1 MKCPRG
7 CYAYLQAFA
16 ITVATILG
24 TGILALPVELY
35 SSGLLPFIF
44 IFIICL
50 CMQISVVYLM
60 VELLQHSH
68 VALIAEKLGETT
80 LNVFGDLRSENNY
93 QKNNNIIINKNN
105 KSNNDTDV
113 DKPDLHRIGRLFLTN
128 VWLARTF
135 DFAVILHFMAVLI
148 SYALAGPQAYAD
160 LLQIEDYHVLI
171 VPYTLIYTLFILLSG
186 DYIKPIISILTI
198 LKMLALICVLFAVSV
213 VADLINIESKNDFSA
228 ALEPFL
234 MGTFALGG
242 VVNLMPVMYEKLP
255 FIFDNGNVFTTQ
267 QKIFAK
273 QENKKLIQ
281 GFRISITLGVLACFL
296 LNILWCLFVLQI
308 VPQTNDYNIAVNNNN
323 NNNNNENQ
331 KYNNYT
337 LENCYHNGEIS
348 TIPVVHIIETY
359 FPAYRWTIFFIDG
372 FVIVSITVSFL
383 TLGKGLKHVLDGI
396 SFKFITEKDANESEN
411 NNISADISSINNNE
425 KQPFF
430 NRLLSVK
437 IILYII
443 GFGIILIMALLNPQ
457 GFLTMLSVF
466 GSFALNIECGVF
478 VSLMAQEIKSND
490 KFVNNF
496 IPLKISNNIA
506 MNLIKFAKYTFSFAI
521 LYDWFTC
528 GIRFGIDPILWYIIA
543 SIVFCIF
550 LFTLYF
556 RKKAFKKFLGDKDEN
571 YKVLNDENDN
581 ISNNNNN
588 NNKIHSDVNDNVILD
603 SSVENR
609 SRNTYSAPTI
619 TNSSDSELEDVPI

>member
-213 VADLINIESKNDFSA
+213 VADLINIESKDDFGA

-308 VPQTNDYNIAVNNNN
+308 VPQTNDYNIAVNNN

-550 LFTLYF
+550 LCTLY

-581 ISNNNNN
+581 ISNNNN

-619 TNSSDSELEDVPI
+619 TNGSDSELEDVPI

>member
-198 LKMLALICVLFAVSV
+198 LKMLALI
-213 VADLINIESKNDFSA
+213 SK
-228 ALEPFL
+228 
-234 MGTFALGG
+234 
-242 VVNLMPVMYEKLP
+242 
-255 FIFDNGNVFTTQ
+255 
-267 QKIFAK
+267 
-273 QENKKLIQ
+273 
-281 GFRISITLGVLACFL
+281 
-296 LNILWCLFVLQI
+296 
-308 VPQTNDYNIAVNNNN
+308 
-323 NNNNNENQ
+323 
-331 KYNNYT
+331 
-337 LENCYHNGEIS
+337 
-348 TIPVVHIIETY
+348 
-359 FPAYRWTIFFIDG
+359 
-372 FVIVSITVSFL
+372 
-383 TLGKGLKHVLDGI
+383 
-396 SFKFITEKDANESEN
+396 
-411 NNISADISSINNNE
+411 
-425 KQPFF
+425 
-430 NRLLSVK
+430 
-437 IILYII
+437 
-443 GFGIILIMALLNPQ
+443 
-457 GFLTMLSVF
+457 
-466 GSFALNIECGVF
+466 
-478 VSLMAQEIKSND
+478 
-490 KFVNNF
+490 
-496 IPLKISNNIA
+496 
-506 MNLIKFAKYTFSFAI
+506 
-521 LYDWFTC
+521 
-528 GIRFGIDPILWYIIA
+528 
-543 SIVFCIF
+543 
-550 LFTLYF
+550 
-556 RKKAFKKFLGDKDEN
+556 
-571 YKVLNDENDN
+571 
-581 ISNNNNN
+581 
-588 NNKIHSDVNDNVILD
+588 
-603 SSVENR
+603 
-609 SRNTYSAPTI
+609 
-619 TNSSDSELEDVPI
+619 